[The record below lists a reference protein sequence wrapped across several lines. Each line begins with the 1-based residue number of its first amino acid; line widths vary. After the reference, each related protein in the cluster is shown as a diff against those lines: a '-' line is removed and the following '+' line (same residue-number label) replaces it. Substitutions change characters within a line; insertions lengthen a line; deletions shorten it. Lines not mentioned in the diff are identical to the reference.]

1 MKPAELL
8 SAGISELKN
17 RIPVSAVAKF
27 KSQTVAGTRGKQ
39 ILSSCVARYNCR
51 IIPIVS
57 AFIIIFTIISAIIS
71 GAFTSFSPLEIA
83 GIALTVVTAGCGIG
97 FGFYFKGKYP
107 AFYHY
112 IFWGLFI
119 LSYFIRVI
127 NCIKTAEGFALTVIT
142 IMVLCTVPV
151 TSYGISAITMFSIP
165 IYYTVICCVNEV
177 YFYYY
182 YLSFAIALLGFI
194 LCVANYSLFCTR
206 IINSK
211 QIKDDKQIIK
221 LNAMIDSR
229 TGLYNRGYGIDRAN
243 EMISSGRN
251 IAILI
256 VDIDSFGEYNRIYGT
271 KKADKTLQQIAN
283 CVKIVSKPYTDIIC
297 HIESDR
303 IMVCTPATS
312 SKEPTAL
319 AEDIR
324 SSVRTMNIDFTENK
338 TLLSVTVSVGV
349 ARNTYNEDFDIVFE
363 KAMRSLSAA
372 KKSGGNCVAYKDTP
386 LREEI

>member
-8 SAGISELKN
+8 SAGIAELKN
-17 RIPVSAVAKF
+17 RIPVFAVAKF
-27 KSQTVAGTRGKQ
+27 KSQTISGTRGKQ
-39 ILSSCVARYNCR
+39 ILSSCIARYNCR

-57 AFIIIFTIISAIIS
+57 VFIIIFTIISAIVS

-83 GIALTVVTAGCGIG
+83 GIALTIVTAGCAIG
-97 FGFYFKGKYP
+97 FGFYFKGRYP

-142 IMVLCTVPV
+142 IMVLCTIPV
-151 TSYGISAITMFSIP
+151 TSYGISATMMFSIP
-165 IYYTVICCVNEV
+165 VYYTVICCMNEV

-182 YLSFAIALLGFI
+182 YLSFAIALLGYI

-229 TGLYNRGYGIDRAN
+229 TGLYNRSYGIDRAN
-243 EMISSGRN
+243 EMINSGRN

-283 CVKIVSKPYTDIIC
+283 CVKIVSKPYTDVIC

-303 IMVCTPATS
+303 IMVCTPAAS